1 MYDLEREIGSVKL
14 EMKAITVGNDLCI
27 IVSGGDKPHIGCVT
41 LSVSRPSLADS
52 KFNSATTSILNLT
65 GHKDDEA
72 AKYVSHTLSSRLNKV
87 VVVTCGIHID
97 NITTEE
103 INVVMRLIKEMTE
116 TLAEKLLDN
125 KRKDWFYGFTIWNL

>member
-1 MYDLEREIGSVKL
+1 MYDLEREIGRVKL

-87 VVVTCGIHID
+87 VVATCGIHID
-97 NITTEE
+97 NITAEE

-116 TLAEKLLDN
+116 ALVQELLPIANEKKCGKVLE
-125 KRKDWFYGFTIWNL
+125 KS